1 MSVLVSLW
9 ISAYCS
15 GGKSK
20 WCRIKPLWFFL
31 GPLACSS
38 VCLLPWPFQLPC
50 ILPPHSHK
58 YKFGIRIWE
67 FVITSTGLK
76 MSHGE
81 ICKSASGYIQ
91 CESRVLNWLQAS
103 FSSSCWWSF
112 LLALVEAAKG
122 IWSPSYKTHRYVAF
136 PFILCLEKL
145 L

>member
-9 ISAYCS
+9 ISVYCS
-15 GGKSK
+15 GGRSK

-31 GPLACSS
+31 IHWLAS
-38 VCLLPWPFQLPC
+38 VCLPPQPFQLPC

-58 YKFGIRIWE
+58 YKFGIHIWE
-67 FVITSTGLK
+67 SARTLAGLK

-91 CESRVLNWLQAS
+91 CESRVLTWLQAS
-103 FSSSCWWSF
+103 YSSSCWWSF

-122 IWSPSYKTHRYVAF
+122 IWSPSYKTHRYVTF